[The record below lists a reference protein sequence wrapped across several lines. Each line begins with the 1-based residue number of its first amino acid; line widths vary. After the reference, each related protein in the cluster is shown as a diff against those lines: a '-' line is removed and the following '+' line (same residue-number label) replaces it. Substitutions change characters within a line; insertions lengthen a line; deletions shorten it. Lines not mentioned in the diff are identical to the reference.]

1 MQTLSESVWEDLAA
15 HRQSWT
21 GFGQKL
27 CSVNSVDSDSDHSST
42 DDGSDTGSV
51 SFPDLSALESDT
63 FYDPTEESLC
73 KEVVQQI
80 EICLMEAKGCTLQ
93 CSKIMIPNKLLEHIG
108 SELVQLAA
116 SEPCGLRGALID
128 LCVQQAETFHSIGQ
142 IAADPYL
149 VPTFQLTLVLR
160 PESSGLWPKIQ
171 GLFLSRSQSPVVRG
185 ALKLS
190 TGFRVIKRKLYSS
203 EELLIEECSE

>member
-1 MQTLSESVWEDLAA
+1 MQATSENVWADSAPQRLSWSGLV
-15 HRQSWT
+15 
-21 GFGQKL
+21 QKL
-27 CSVNSVDSDSDHSST
+27 SSSNSIDSDSDHSGT

-51 SFPDLSALESDT
+51 SLPDLSALDADM
-63 FYDPTEESLC
+63 FYDPMEENVC

-80 EICLMEAKGCTLQ
+80 ALCLTEAKDYTLH
-93 CSKIMIPNKLLEHIG
+93 CSKLLIPIKLLEHIG

-128 LCVQQAETFHSIGQ
+128 LCVQQGETFQNAGQ
-142 IAADPYL
+142 IAADPCV

-160 PESSGLWPKIQ
+160 PESEGIWPKIQ
-171 GLFLSRSQSPVVRG
+171 GLFASKSSHSTRRV
-185 ALKLS
+185 LKLS

-203 EELLIEECSE
+203 EELLIEEC

>member
-1 MQTLSESVWEDLAA
+1 MQKTHSEGVWADGAPQRLSWSGLV
-15 HRQSWT
+15 
-21 GFGQKL
+21 QKL
-27 CSVNSVDSDSDHSST
+27 SSSHSIDSDSEHSGT

-51 SFPDLSALESDT
+51 SLPDLSALDADM

-80 EICLMEAKGCTLQ
+80 ALSLIEAKGCTLH
-93 CSKIMIPNKLLEHIG
+93 CSKLLIPNKLLEHIG

-128 LCVQQAETFHSIGQ
+128 LCVQQGETVHSVGQ
-142 IAADPYL
+142 IAADPCL

-160 PESSGLWPKIQ
+160 PESGGIWPKIQ
-171 GLFLSRSQSPVVRG
+171 CLFTAKSSSAPLRG

-203 EELLIEECSE
+203 EELLIEEC

>member
-1 MQTLSESVWEDLAA
+1 M
-15 HRQSWT
+15 
-21 GFGQKL
+21 
-27 CSVNSVDSDSDHSST
+27 
-42 DDGSDTGSV
+42 
-51 SFPDLSALESDT
+51 

-80 EICLMEAKGCTLQ
+80 ALSLIEAKGCTLH
-93 CSKIMIPNKLLEHIG
+93 CSKLLIPHKLLEHIG

-128 LCVQQAETFHSIGQ
+128 LCVQQGEVFHSVGQ
-142 IAADPYL
+142 IAADPCL

-160 PESSGLWPKIQ
+160 PESGGIWPKIQ
-171 GLFLSRSQSPVVRG
+171 GLFTAKSSSTPLRG

-203 EELLIEECSE
+203 EELLIEEC

>member
-1 MQTLSESVWEDLAA
+1 MLVTVISCYATNLISF
-15 HRQSWT
+15 QS
-21 GFGQKL
+21 L
-27 CSVNSVDSDSDHSST
+27 P
-42 DDGSDTGSV
+42 GSV
-51 SFPDLSALESDT
+51 SLPDLSALDADV

-80 EICLMEAKGCTLQ
+80 ALSLIEAKGCTLH
-93 CSKIMIPNKLLEHIG
+93 CSKLLIPNKLLEHIG
-108 SELVQLAA
+108 MELVQLAA

-128 LCVQQAETFHSIGQ
+128 LCVQEGEKFHSIGQ
-142 IAADPYL
+142 IAADPCV

-160 PESSGLWPKIQ
+160 PESGGLWPKIQ
-171 GLFLSRSQSPVVRG
+171 GLFIAKSSSPPLRA

-203 EELLIEECSE
+203 EELLIEEC

>member
-1 MQTLSESVWEDLAA
+1 MQKTQSESVWADEAPQRL
-15 HRQSWT
+15 SWS
-21 GFGQKL
+21 GLVQKL
-27 CSVNSVDSDSDHSST
+27 SSSNSIDSESEHSGT
-42 DDGSDTGSV
+42 DDCSDTGSV
-51 SFPDLSALESDT
+51 SLPDLSAMDADT

-80 EICLMEAKGCTLQ
+80 ALSLIEAKGCTLH
-93 CSKIMIPNKLLEHIG
+93 CAKLLIPNKLLEHIG

-128 LCVQQAETFHSIGQ
+128 LCVQQGEMFHSVSQ
-142 IAADPYL
+142 IAADPCV

-160 PESSGLWPKIQ
+160 PESGGIWPKIQ
-171 GLFLSRSQSPVVRG
+171 GLFIAKSSSLPLRA

-203 EELLIEECSE
+203 EELLIEEC

>member
-1 MQTLSESVWEDLAA
+1 MQKIQSEGVWADGAPQRLSWSGLVQNL
-15 HRQSWT
+15 S
-21 GFGQKL
+21 
-27 CSVNSVDSDSDHSST
+27 SSNSIDSDSEHSGT

-51 SFPDLSALESDT
+51 SLPDLSALDADM

-80 EICLMEAKGCTLQ
+80 ALSLIEAKGCTLH
-93 CSKIMIPNKLLEHIG
+93 CSKLLIPNKLLEHIG

-128 LCVQQAETFHSIGQ
+128 LCVQQGETFDSVGQ
-142 IAADPYL
+142 IAADPCL

-160 PESSGLWPKIQ
+160 PESGGIWPKIQ
-171 GLFLSRSQSPVVRG
+171 GLFTAKSSSMPLRG

-203 EELLIEECSE
+203 EELLIEEC

>member
-1 MQTLSESVWEDLAA
+1 MQKTQSEGVWADEAPQRLSWSGLV
-15 HRQSWT
+15 
-21 GFGQKL
+21 QKL
-27 CSVNSVDSDSDHSST
+27 SSSNSIDSDSEHSGT

-51 SFPDLSALESDT
+51 SLPDLSALDADV

-80 EICLMEAKGCTLQ
+80 ALSLIEAKGCTLH
-93 CSKIMIPNKLLEHIG
+93 CSKLLIPNKLLEHIG
-108 SELVQLAA
+108 MELVQLAA

-128 LCVQQAETFHSIGQ
+128 LCVQEGENFHSIGQ
-142 IAADPYL
+142 IAADPCV

-160 PESSGLWPKIQ
+160 PESGGLWPKIQ
-171 GLFLSRSQSPVVRG
+171 GLFITKSSSPPLRA

-203 EELLIEECSE
+203 EELLIEEC